1 LSRDVP
7 VLILIAQE
15 GLVVGGTD
23 APHPVVTSVNG
34 STATVH
40 QDCSWNTQYAAD
52 KKGPAA
58 ALS

>member
-1 LSRDVP
+1 MP